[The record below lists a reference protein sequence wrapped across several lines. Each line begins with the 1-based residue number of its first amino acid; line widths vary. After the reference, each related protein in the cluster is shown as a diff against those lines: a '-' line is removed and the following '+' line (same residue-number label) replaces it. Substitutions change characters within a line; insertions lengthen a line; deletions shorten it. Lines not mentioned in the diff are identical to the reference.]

1 MDRLKTDYCQ
11 ECFPAVPPLIVAAPG
26 QGCLGGLAV
35 SHLIPLIN
43 LEWCGLG
50 REDLVQPC
58 HFLQPVDFQRG
69 RFWSS
74 SRHLHRGEGGS
85 FDIYSAFLTPPQ
97 EMADWRS
104 LRPSD
109 VLNALI
115 RTVIIN
121 IMLIVLKKSDKRLS
135 PPKCAKCKSTLPES
149 QSHRRIPHW
158 GKINYWRMAAPSTTT
173 TSQRSLHC
181 T

>member
-1 MDRLKTDYCQ
+1 MSVNQMTIYHTIMEVFKILHNKSSEQ
-11 ECFPAVPPLIVAAPG
+11 
-26 QGCLGGLAV
+26 
-35 SHLIPLIN
+35 IN
-43 LEWCGLG
+43 
-50 REDLVQPC
+50 DKY
-58 HFLQPVDFQRG
+58 
-69 RFWSS
+69 
-74 SRHLHRGEGGS
+74 RHLDRHSLRKNTNNFLSLLTS
-85 FDIYSAFLTPPQ
+85 FYSAFLTPPQ